1 MQINANYKILSL
13 VLIFISFSSLFLG
26 FYLDENSA
34 GAGSYKGDITNV
46 WNNLQIFLTND
57 IISSIQHQDYYTS
70 RTPLSYILHKIF
82 NPSVE
87 NITSFRKSVFI
98 ISLTLP
104 VLFYFCLKQKFI
116 KEDNI
121 LLLLISSTVCL
132 SPYYRTSSYWGLEE
146 NYGLIFLLLTF
157 LSLNGFFKNE
167 NQDGYKV
174 HLLLFISIF
183 FSSCCLYF
191 DQKLIIVPIICFLK
205 IITSNK
211 LLKFKLLS
219 VFYYFLLSLP
229 YIYLITLWG
238 GLIPSA
244 LLDPVTGRKLGN
256 EIFLIHIGYASTMIA
271 FYLLPLLLFKD
282 KKVFDLVKNFFF
294 NKKNYYLVCLFII
307 YLVYLIGFFDFNE
320 QSVIGK
326 GFIHKISHIL
336 FSENLPRMIFVYFS
350 FFISWVI
357 ILIYIENK
365 LSDILTI
372 VYLFILSVF
381 LWPMFQEYFDPLIL
395 LMVFTFFSSK
405 LIINY
410 KNSATLYIYLSLL
423 LIGTNIYYANLL
435 N

>member
-1 MQINANYKILSL
+1 MQTKENYKIISSI
-13 VLIFISFSSLFLG
+13 LIFISFSSLFLG

-34 GAGSYKGDITNV
+34 GAGSYTGDITII
-46 WNNLQIFLTND
+46 WKNLQIYLAND
-57 IISSIQHQDYYTS
+57 IVLSLEHQDYYTS
-70 RTPLSYILHKIF
+70 RPPLVYIFHEIF
-82 NPSVE
+82 NPFLE
-87 NITSFRKSVFI
+87 NIISFRRSVFI

-157 LSLNGFFKNE
+157 LSLNSFLKNDS
-167 NQDGYKV
+167 QGGYKV
-174 HLLLFISIF
+174 HLLLFISTF
-183 FSSCCLYF
+183 FGSCCLYF
-191 DQKLIIVPIICFLK
+191 DQKLIIIPIICFLK

-211 LLKFKLLS
+211 LLKFKFFS

-229 YIYLITLWG
+229 YIYLIILWG
-238 GLIPSA
+238 GLIPAA
-244 LLDPVTGRKLGN
+244 LLDLSTGRKLGT
-256 EIFLIHIGYASTMIA
+256 EIFLVHIGYSSTIIA

-282 KKVFDLVKNFFF
+282 KNVVNVVKNFFF
-294 NKKNYYLVCLFII
+294 NKKNYYLICLFII
-307 YLVYLIGFFDFNE
+307 YLAYLIGFFDFNE
-320 QSVIGK
+320 QSIIGK
-326 GFIHKISHIL
+326 GFIHKISQIL
-336 FSENLPRMIFVYFS
+336 FNENFSRMIFVYFS
-350 FFISWVI
+350 FFISWII
-357 ILIYIENK
+357 ILIYIENE

-395 LMVFTFFSSK
+395 LMAFTFFRSK

-410 KNSATLYIYLSLL
+410 KNATILYIYLSLL

>member
-1 MQINANYKILSL
+1 MQINTNNKILSL
-13 VLIFISFSSLFLG
+13 ILIFISFSSLFLG

-34 GAGSYKGDITNV
+34 GAGSYTGDITII
-46 WNNLQIFLTND
+46 WSNLQIFLTND
-57 IISSIQHQDYYTS
+57 IISSIDHQDYYSS
-70 RTPLSYILHKIF
+70 RTPLAYIFHKKI
-82 NPSVE
+82 NPFVE
-87 NITSFRKSVFI
+87 NIMSYRRSGFI

-104 VLFYFCLKQKFI
+104 ILFFFCLKQKFTQQN
-116 KEDNI
+116 NI
-121 LLLLISSTVCL
+121 LLFLVSSMVCL

-146 NYGLIFLLLTF
+146 NFGLIFLLLAF
-157 LSLNGFFKNE
+157 LSLNSFLKND
-167 NQDGYKV
+167 NKDRHKI
-174 HLLLFISIF
+174 HLFLFTSTF

-191 DQKLIIVPIICFLK
+191 DQKLIIIPLICFLK

-211 LLKFKLLS
+211 LLKFKLFS
-219 VFYYFLLSLP
+219 VFYYFLFSLP

-256 EIFLIHIGYASTMIA
+256 EIFLIHIGYALTMIA

-282 KKVFDLVKNFFF
+282 KDVINLVKNFFF

-307 YLVYLIGFFDFNE
+307 YLVYLIGFYDFSE

-326 GFIHKISHIL
+326 GFIHKISLIL
-336 FSENLPRMIFVYFS
+336 FNENFSRMIFVYFS
-350 FFISWVI
+350 FFVSWII

-365 LSDILTI
+365 FIDILTI

-381 LWPMFQEYFDPLIL
+381 IWPIHQEYFDPLIL

-405 LIINY
+405 VLINY
-410 KNSATLYIYLSLL
+410 KNSTVLYIYLLLL
-423 LIGTNIYYANLL
+423 LIGSNVYYANLL
-435 N
+435 S